1 LQAFCRRKLFI
12 NLYKLD
18 IKLDKLPEII
28 KACIKSD
35 RIAQKTL
42 YQMFADKMYGVCLRY
57 ASNVDEA
64 KDILQDGFIKV
75 FLHLNQFNFKGS
87 FEGWVRRIIVN
98 TALEKFRDKNYLFA
112 VSMTQNYE
120 AGDSEYDH
128 ILSDLSAAD
137 LLKLIQELSP
147 QYRMVFNLYAIEG
160 YTHKEISDIMNIKE
174 GTSKSN
180 LSRAREIL
188 KDKVNK
194 HYGVTLNFS

>member
-1 LQAFCRRKLFI
+1 
-12 NLYKLD
+12 LD
-18 IKLDKLPEII
+18 NLPEII
-28 KACIKSD
+28 NACIKGE
-35 RIAQKTL
+35 RIAQKRL
-42 YQMFADKMYGVCLRY
+42 YQIFADKMYGVCMRY
-57 ASNVDEA
+57 AANEDEA

-112 VSMTQNYE
+112 VSMSQNYE
-120 AGDSEYDH
+120 SGDSEYDH
-128 ILSDLSAAD
+128 ILSELSAND
-137 LLKLIQELSP
+137 LLNLIQELSP

-160 YTHKEISDIMNIKE
+160 YSHKEIGEIMNIKE

-188 KDKVNK
+188 KEKVSK
-194 HYGVTLNFS
+194 HYGVTVNIS